1 MLPWIIQMSII
12 SFILIILIHYLY
24 NFFKNNLTIP
34 KVKDLVNKPQQQ
46 YETIFNSINQDNTI
60 SNQNHILPINNK
72 NINNNNNNNNNNNI
86 IVPSNKNNSLDNSL
100 DNRLDNSLDNR
111 LDNTLDNSL
120 DNTLDN
126 SLDNTLDN
134 NTMKHEL
141 KNYLKELSK
150 SKQNDTKS
158 IQSIKQS
165 TNTKPF
171 NINDNNGILTG
182 ENAMI
187 SSFSTNNYSS
197 F

>member
-1 MLPWIIQMSII
+1 MSII

-111 LDNTLDNSL
+111 LDNTLDN
-120 DNTLDN
+120 
-126 SLDNTLDN
+126 

-165 TNTKPF
+165 TNAKPF